1 MVKKKLV
8 TDAKLKIEYV
18 PIDSIRPYQNNL
30 RDRQR
35 TSECPGFPVRSAEET
50 AIRYEICLGCDKFID
65 GKCSICGCPV
75 RKKRGML
82 IKKQVGTYN
91 QAMPAQRW
99 VEMAAGLAR
108 RET

>member
-1 MVKKKLV
+1 
-8 TDAKLKIEYV
+8 
-18 PIDSIRPYQNNL
+18 
-30 RDRQR
+30 
-35 TSECPGFPVRSAEET
+35 
-50 AIRYEICLGCDKFID
+50 
-65 GKCSICGCPV
+65 
-75 RKKRGML
+75 ML